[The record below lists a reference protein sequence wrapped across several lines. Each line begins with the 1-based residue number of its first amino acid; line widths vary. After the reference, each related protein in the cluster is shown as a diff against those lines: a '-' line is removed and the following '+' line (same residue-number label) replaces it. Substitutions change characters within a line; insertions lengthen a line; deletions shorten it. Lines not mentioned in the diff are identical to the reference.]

1 MFIVMGLMKFG
12 FELSNIFI
20 NYYLITRNMDKL
32 NGNELEVIFFDVD
45 DTLFDQQEAH
55 RRALYQIKNRYQV
68 FDGVDMDEI
77 IQAFEEA
84 DREAIKDFRN
94 SVPMEDL
101 RWNRSER
108 FLKKIGVNEDFV
120 ETFHKQLYRIY
131 PSIPV
136 EIEGAKKL
144 VEYLNS
150 KYELGILTNSTE
162 EIQMQKLRVLEL
174 TEYFDK
180 FIFSEEVGS
189 RKPEKEIFLHALEEV
204 DKSSESCLYVGNS
217 FRSDIKG
224 AKKVGMRT
232 CWLNRQGKQKEEEL
246 DIEIRKLSELLEIL

>member
-1 MFIVMGLMKFG
+1 
-12 FELSNIFI
+12 
-20 NYYLITRNMDKL
+20 MDKL
-32 NGNELEVIFFDVD
+32 NEKEIDVIFFDVD

-55 RRALYQIKNRYQV
+55 RRALHKIKNRYQV

-77 IQAFEEA
+77 IQAFKEA
-84 DREAIKDFRN
+84 DRDAIEEFRN
-94 SVPMEDL
+94 SVPMKDL

-108 FLKKIGVNEDFV
+108 FLKKIGISEDFT
-120 ETFHKQLYRIY
+120 ETFHKQFYRIY

-144 VEYLNS
+144 VDYLNS
-150 KYELGILTNSTE
+150 RYELGILTNSTE
-162 EIQMQKLRVLEL
+162 EVQMKKLRALKL

-189 RKPEKEIFLHALEEV
+189 RKPDEEIFLHALGEV
-204 DKSSESCLYVGNS
+204 DKSGESCLYIGNS
-217 FRSDIKG
+217 YRTDIKG

-232 CWLNRQGKQKEEEL
+232 GWLNRDGKQKEDGLEPDL
-246 DIEIRKLSELLEIL
+246 EIRELSELIEIL